1 MRSRQ
6 LIGAALLMALLV
18 GALGAPAQTAAP
30 AVTIQ
35 RVAVP
40 AVYTPG
46 QIIDVTV
53 TITKNDSRDV
63 TAIAV
68 VDTVPGTWTLQSF
81 SATTPVM
88 TPLKGPD
95 VINTDGTKTLSFYYI
110 NIPAF
115 PIIFSYR
122 VATGLADTGP
132 LSISGLA
139 KFRFSGAEEQSPV
152 VVTPVMAT
160 APSEGEG
167 EPAPDGG
174 CTGCTGC
181 SQGAKDLGIT
191 LGDLFVSAL
200 ALVTLLALSGRR
212 G

>member
-1 MRSRQ
+1 MRNRQ

-68 VDTVPGTWTLQSF
+68 VDTVPGTWTLQNF
-81 SATTPVM
+81 SATTPAMRPASGLERV
-88 TPLKGPD
+88 
-95 VINTDGTKTLSFYYI
+95 NADGSKNLEFFYI
-110 NIPAF
+110 TIPAF
-115 PIIFSYR
+115 PVMFTYR

-167 EPAPDGG
+167 EPPTDGG
-174 CTGCTGC
+174 CTGCAGC
-181 SQGAKDLGIT
+181 SQGAKDLGVA
-191 LGDLFVSAL
+191 LADLFVSAL
-200 ALVTLLALSGRR
+200 ALVTLLALSRHR
-212 G
+212 A